1 MGTDGPGPNR
11 YNVNIDA
18 ILPKRP
24 SFTMG
29 AGRESSASRKARKE
43 RPASAPSDRSP
54 QTENEKAPLQ
64 NPIAGP
70 KRLDSAFNF
79 TKAASPKYSIGAK
92 LEMEIGGSVPSWV
105 KSIPGPA
112 KYKYDA
118 DVFRT
123 RSPKFTIGTKLPS
136 ESDLRS

>member
-1 MGTDGPGPNR
+1 MG
-11 YNVNIDA
+11 
-18 ILPKRP
+18 
-24 SFTMG
+24 
-29 AGRESSASRKARKE
+29 
-43 RPASAPSDRSP
+43 
-54 QTENEKAPLQ
+54 
-64 NPIAGP
+64 
-70 KRLDSAFNF
+70 

-92 LEMEIGGSVPSWV
+92 LEMEIGGAVPSWV

-136 ESDLRS
+136 ESDLRSKRGPDKISVFNTSSFTKAQPKMQRSRNLLTLPSPERPLSRSGS